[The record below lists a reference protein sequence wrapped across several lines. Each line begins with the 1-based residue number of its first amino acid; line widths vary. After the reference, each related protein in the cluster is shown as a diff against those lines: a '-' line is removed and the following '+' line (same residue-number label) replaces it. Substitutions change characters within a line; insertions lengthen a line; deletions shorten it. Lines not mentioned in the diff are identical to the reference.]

1 MRSHRPFAGIFA
13 FLTLAASALQSAHAQ
28 LPALDNEPWRGYFAV
43 HAGKRF
49 QFCIVSQGDMH
60 LRALDRDGAVIGGV
74 IGAMPLAVFVREIL
88 PNGTAVNR
96 PLNPESL
103 ETSDSPTEKL
113 EKTVFRA
120 KAEGGVSFEVTVEQS
135 RGIIFFG
142 GRILDPGTIKN
153 PLCVAF
159 SVTFPNPYPYDLR
172 PVDETEDEREKKK
185 LLKAF
190 EKKIHGDSIS
200 LKRTDGKRLKQALSA
215 TVDIS
220 SKEITGPGITEFEME
235 AAAFPERK
243 FVFTAAPN
251 SSMTL
256 SGGAATPIYKGF
268 SLLWAPDPAKNADG
282 KARLAINVR

>member
-1 MRSHRPFAGIFA
+1 MRRQRSIAGIFV

-28 LPALDNEPWRGYFAV
+28 LPSLDNEPWRGYFAV

-49 QFCIVSQGDMH
+49 QFGIVSQGDMH
-60 LRALDRDGAVIGGV
+60 LKAVDRDGAVMSLSPI
-74 IGAMPLAVFVREIL
+74 PLAVHVREIL

-103 ETSDSPTEKL
+103 ETSDSPTDKL

-120 KAEGGVSFEVTVEQS
+120 KAEGGASFEVTVEQS
-135 RGIIFFG
+135 RGMIFLG
-142 GRILDPGTIKN
+142 GRILDPGTLKN

-159 SVTFPNPYPYDLR
+159 SAAFANPYPYDLK

-200 LKRTDGKRLKQALSA
+200 LKWTDGKRLKQALSE
-215 TVDIS
+215 TVDVS
-220 SKEITGPGITEFEME
+220 SKEITGPGIAEFEMDV
-235 AAAFPERK
+235 AALPERK

-256 SGGAATPIYKGF
+256 SGGAAAPIYQGF
-268 SLLWAPDPAKNADG
+268 SFLWAPDPAKNADG